1 MPPLALIGD
10 LAQVYNRQIVM
21 ADQINLKA
29 EKREEV
35 GSAAVGRL
43 RRAGLIPGVVYGA
56 AQENYAVQVES
67 KAFEDILRNS
77 ASEQILVNL
86 QIEGA
91 KESDKLTL
99 IQAVQHHSISGKIL
113 HVDFNAVS
121 EENEIH
127 ARVPVELTG
136 EAIGIRQGG
145 ILDTLL
151 HDIEVHCLPKHLPS
165 ILSFDVSDLDIG
177 DSLSVGSV
185 EFPEGVAT
193 SLDDSVLIAI
203 VNETRAALSETTE
216 ADGAEGEDKGTEG
229 DGEGESAGGDGDSE
243 G

>member
-1 MPPLALIGD
+1 
-10 LAQVYNRQIVM
+10 M

-29 EKREEV
+29 EKREVV

-56 AQENYAVQVES
+56 SQDNYAVQIES
-67 KAFEDILRNS
+67 KAFEDILRHS

-91 KESDKLTL
+91 KEPDKLTL
-99 IQAVQHHSISGKIL
+99 IQAVQHNSISGKIL

-136 EAIGIRQGG
+136 EAIGIKQGG

-151 HDIEVHCLPKHLPS
+151 HNIEVHCLPRDLPS
-165 ILSFDVSDLDIG
+165 ILSFDVSALDIG
-177 DSLSVGSV
+177 DSLSIGGV
-185 EFPEGVAT
+185 EFPEGVST
-193 SLDDSVLIAI
+193 PLDDSVLIAI
-203 VNETRAALSETTE
+203 VNETRAALSETTDE
-216 ADGAEGEDKGTEG
+216 ETAAEGDEEKDEK
-229 DGEGESAGGDGDSE
+229 DGEANENESKS
-243 G
+243 

>member
-1 MPPLALIGD
+1 
-10 LAQVYNRQIVM
+10 M

-56 AQENYAVQVES
+56 AQENYAVQIES

-99 IQAVQHHSISGKIL
+99 IQAVQHHAISGKIL

-165 ILSFDVSDLDIG
+165 ILSFDVSALDIG

-185 EFPEGVAT
+185 EFPEGVGT

-216 ADGAEGEDKGTEG
+216 ADEAEGEGEDKGTEG
-229 DGEGESAGGDGDSE
+229 DEEGESAGGDGDSK

>member
-1 MPPLALIGD
+1 
-10 LAQVYNRQIVM
+10 M

-29 EKREEV
+29 EKREVV

-56 AQENYAVQVES
+56 SQDNYAVQIES
-67 KAFEDILRNS
+67 KAFEEILRHS

-99 IQAVQHHSISGKIL
+99 IQAVQHNSISGKIL

-136 EAIGIRQGG
+136 EAIGIKQGG

-151 HDIEVHCLPKHLPS
+151 HDIEVHCLPRDLPS
-165 ILSFDVSDLDIG
+165 ILSFDVSALDIG
-177 DSLSVGSV
+177 DSLSIGGV
-185 EFPEGVAT
+185 EFPEGVST
-193 SLDDSVLIAI
+193 PLDDSVLIAI
-203 VNETRAALSETTE
+203 VNETRAALSET
-216 ADGAEGEDKGTEG
+216 EDEG
-229 DGEGESAGGDGDSE
+229 DEGDDAESEDEEKDEEDGEANENERKS
-243 G
+243 

>member
-1 MPPLALIGD
+1 
-10 LAQVYNRQIVM
+10 M

-29 EKREEV
+29 EKRDAI

-56 AQENYAVQVES
+56 SQDNYAVQINS
-67 KAFEDILRNS
+67 KAFEDILRHS

-99 IQAVQHHSISGKIL
+99 IQSVQHNSISGKIL

-136 EAIGIRQGG
+136 EAIGIKQGG

-151 HDIEVHCLPKHLPS
+151 HDIEVHCLPRDLPS
-165 ILSFDVSDLDIG
+165 ILSFDVSALDIG
-177 DSLSVGSV
+177 DSLSIGGV
-185 EFPEGVAT
+185 EFPAGVST

-203 VNETRAALSETTE
+203 VNETRAALSEETADEE
-216 ADGAEGEDKGTEG
+216 ADETEGGEDGE
-229 DGEGESAGGDGDSE
+229 DGEDGEATEEKSE
-243 G
+243 S

>member
-1 MPPLALIGD
+1 
-10 LAQVYNRQIVM
+10 M

-29 EKREEV
+29 EKRESV

-43 RRAGLIPGVVYGA
+43 RRAGFIPGVVYGA
-56 AQENYAVQVES
+56 SQDNYAVQIEA
-67 KAFEDILRNS
+67 KAIEDILRHS
-77 ASEQILVNL
+77 ASVQILVNL

-91 KESDKLTL
+91 KESDKLAL

-121 EENEIH
+121 EDNEIH

-136 EAIGIRQGG
+136 EAIGIKQGG

-151 HDIEVHCLPKHLPS
+151 HDIEVHCLPKDLPS
-165 ILSFDVSDLDIG
+165 VLSFDVSDLDIG
-177 DSLSVGSV
+177 DSLSIGSAP
-185 EFPEGVAT
+185 FPEGVGA

-203 VNETRAALSETTE
+203 VNETRAALSETADDATPEDGGE
-216 ADGAEGEDKGTEG
+216 AAEGEAEDAAEG
-229 DGEGESAGGDGDSE
+229 GESDSDG
-243 G
+243 

>member
-1 MPPLALIGD
+1 MRPFALIGN
-10 LAQVYNRQIVM
+10 LAQVWNRQLVM

-29 EKREEV
+29 EKREAV

-43 RRAGLIPGVVYGA
+43 RRAGFIPGVVYGA
-56 AQENYAVQVES
+56 AQDNYAVQIES
-67 KAFEDILRNS
+67 KAFEDILRHS

-91 KESDKLTL
+91 KEANKLAL
-99 IQAVQHHSISGKIL
+99 IQAVQHNSISGKIL
-113 HVDFNAVS
+113 HVDFNAVN

-136 EAIGIRQGG
+136 EAIGIKQGG

-151 HDIEVHCLPKHLPS
+151 HDIEVHCLPRDLPS
-165 ILSFDVSDLDIG
+165 ILSFDVSALDIG
-177 DSLSVGSV
+177 DSLSIGGV
-185 EFPEGVAT
+185 EFPEDVST

-203 VNETRAALSETTE
+203 VNETRAALSEDEGDEGDDAESEDEDAE
-216 ADGAEGEDKGTEG
+216 AEEGQGTEG
-229 DGEGESAGGDGDSE
+229 ESKS
-243 G
+243 

>member
-1 MPPLALIGD
+1 
-10 LAQVYNRQIVM
+10 M

-29 EKREEV
+29 EKREVV

-56 AQENYAVQVES
+56 SQDNYAVQIES
-67 KAFEDILRNS
+67 KAFEKILRHS

-91 KESDKLTL
+91 KEPDKLTL
-99 IQAVQHHSISGKIL
+99 IQAVQHNSISGKIL

-136 EAIGIRQGG
+136 EAIGIKQGG

-151 HDIEVHCLPKHLPS
+151 HNIEVHCLPRDLPS
-165 ILSFDVSDLDIG
+165 ILSFDVSALDIG
-177 DSLSVGSV
+177 DSLSIGGV
-185 EFPEGVAT
+185 EFPEGVST
-193 SLDDSVLIAI
+193 PLDDSVLIAI
-203 VNETRAALSETTE
+203 VNETRAALSETTDE
-216 ADGAEGEDKGTEG
+216 ETAAEGDEEKDEK
-229 DGEGESAGGDGDSE
+229 DGEANENESKS
-243 G
+243 

>member
-1 MPPLALIGD
+1 MPPLALIVD
-10 LAQVYNRQIVM
+10 LAQVDNRQIVM

-29 EKREEV
+29 EKREAI

-43 RRAGLIPGVVYGA
+43 RRAGFIPGVVYGA
-56 AQENYAVQVES
+56 SQDNYAVQINS
-67 KAFEDILRNS
+67 KAFENILRHS

-91 KESDKLTL
+91 KESDKLAL
-99 IQAVQHHSISGKIL
+99 IQSVQHNSISGKIL

-136 EAIGIRQGG
+136 EAIGIKQGG

-165 ILSFDVSDLDIG
+165 TLSFDVSDLDIG
-177 DSLSVGSV
+177 DSLSIGSA
-185 EFPEGVAT
+185 EFPEGVAA
-193 SLDDSVLIAI
+193 SLDSSVLIAI
-203 VNETRAALSETTE
+203 VNETRAALSETTDEDKGETEGDAETEEDGE
-216 ADGAEGEDKGTEG
+216 AAEGE
-229 DGEGESAGGDGDSE
+229 SE

>member
-1 MPPLALIGD
+1 LPPLALNGD

-29 EKREEV
+29 EKREAV

-43 RRAGLIPGVVYGA
+43 RRAGFIPGVVYGA
-56 AQENYAVQVES
+56 AQDNYAVQIDT
-67 KAFEDILRNS
+67 KAFEDILRHS

-91 KESDKLTL
+91 KESDKLAL
-99 IQAVQHHSISGKIL
+99 IQSVQHNSISGKIL

-127 ARVPVELTG
+127 AKVPVELTG
-136 EAIGIRQGG
+136 EAIGIKQGG

-151 HDIEVHCLPKHLPS
+151 HDIEVHCLPKDLPS
-165 ILSFDVSDLDIG
+165 ILSFDVSELDIG
-177 DSLSVGSV
+177 DSLNIGSS
-185 EFPEGVAT
+185 EFPEGVTPA
-193 SLDDSVLIAI
+193 LDDSVLIAI
-203 VNETRAALSETTE
+203 VNETRAALSET
-216 ADGAEGEDKGTEG
+216 ADGDEAETEGDDEAEEEGETAEGE
-229 DGEGESAGGDGDSE
+229 SSE

>member
-1 MPPLALIGD
+1 
-10 LAQVYNRQIVM
+10 M

-29 EKREEV
+29 EKREAV

-56 AQENYAVQVES
+56 SQDNYAVQINS
-67 KAFEDILRNS
+67 KAFEDILRHS

-91 KESDKLTL
+91 KESDKLAL
-99 IQAVQHHSISGKIL
+99 IQAVQHNSISGKIL

-136 EAIGIRQGG
+136 EAIGIKQGG

-165 ILSFDVSDLDIG
+165 VLSFDVSDLDIG
-177 DSLSVGSV
+177 DSLSIGSA
-185 EFPEGVAT
+185 EFPEGVAAT
-193 SLDDSVLIAI
+193 LDSSVLIAI
-203 VNETRAALSETTE
+203 VNETRAALSET
-216 ADGAEGEDKGTEG
+216 ADEGETEG
-229 DGEGESAGGDGDSE
+229 DDQTGEDGEATEGESE